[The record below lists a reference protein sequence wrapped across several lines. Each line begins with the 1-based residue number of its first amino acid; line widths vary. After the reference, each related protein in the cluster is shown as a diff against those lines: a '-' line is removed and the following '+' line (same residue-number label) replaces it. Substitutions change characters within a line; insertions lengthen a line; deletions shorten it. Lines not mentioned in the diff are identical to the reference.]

1 MRLPGRSWRG
11 LGLVCWVLSI
21 TQVACSREAKPA
33 PAISAQDGA
42 AAAPKSSS
50 GASFVDASVS
60 VRDAGAAEVAGQP
73 PAQVPLVRERRELMS
88 TIYEISVVSS
98 DDSRARE
105 TIERALTDIA
115 RLERELSEWIP
126 ESDISRINAAAGK
139 TKVQVGPDTLAN
151 VQAALDAAKRTGGA
165 FDPTWA
171 ALRPFYL
178 FQPGEKKVPDVAA
191 VRKQKHLVN
200 YRDVVVD
207 AAGSTVFL
215 KRKGMALGLGGIAKG
230 WAVDRASAIL
240 IEAGF
245 PNHMVFA
252 GGQVLVRGLKGDR
265 KWRVGIQHPRMAGY
279 IGFIELTDASI
290 ATAGDYEH
298 SFIADDGTHW
308 HHIID
313 PETALPARRSTS
325 VTLVAPNGLIADAL
339 DTGCFVMG
347 PEKCL
352 KMLAE
357 YPEPIEA
364 VIIDDQLK
372 LFATPGTRE
381 KIVMRMAIDSE
392 GRIPIP

>member
-1 MRLPGRSWRG
+1 MQGVGRVARLALRS
-11 LGLVCWVLSI
+11 CVLLASL
-21 TQVACSREAKPA
+21 TLALSACSHDSKPP
-33 PAISAQDGA
+33 PAVASQDGA
-42 AAAPKSSS
+42 TGVARPDVVPRSA
-50 GASFVDASVS
+50 
-60 VRDAGAAEVAGQP
+60 RDAGPQAVVAQTP
-73 PAQVPLVRERRELMS
+73 PSVPLVKERRELMS
-88 TIYEISVVSS
+88 TIYEITVVSS
-98 DDSRARE
+98 DEAKARE
-105 TIERALTDIA
+105 TIGRALDEVA

-126 ESDISRINAAAGK
+126 ESDVSRVNAAAGK
-139 TKVQVGPDTLAN
+139 APVKVSHDTLEN
-151 VQAALDAAKRTGGA
+151 VRASLDAAKRTGGA
-165 FDPTWA
+165 FDLTWA

-178 FQPGEKKVPDVAA
+178 FQPGEKKGPDVAA

-200 YRDVVVD
+200 YRDVIVD
-207 AAGSTVFL
+207 ETASTVFL

-240 IEAGF
+240 LEAGF

-279 IGFIELTDASI
+279 IGFIEITDASI

-325 VTLVAPNGLIADAL
+325 VTLVASTGLLADAL

-352 KMLAE
+352 KMLAD

-372 LFATPGTRE
+372 MFTTPGTRE
-381 KIVMRMAIDSE
+381 KLVMRMPIDPE
-392 GRIPIP
+392 GQLPRP